1 MIEAA
6 DDVEPT
12 TTNVHTKVMPSDDL
26 PPAPASAS
34 ASASAAQAPAALA
47 GEEAAA
53 TATTLPLPA
62 APQQGDDILDFNS
75 PETAEDVEG
84 DGGPRSSLENILPMD
99 KIKRGWTTWTVFARS
114 KMDELQEKVEE
125 IKKSEQ
131 FQELRGK
138 AEVTLKQAQEAVQP
152 YVDKTVE
159 VTAPYIEKAKENT
172 AIALEKARPHVEVA
186 VAQTADFIA
195 KATGAAKPAAAE
207 NMTV

>member
-1 MIEAA
+1 
-6 DDVEPT
+6 
-12 TTNVHTKVMPSDDL
+12 
-26 PPAPASAS
+26 
-34 ASASAAQAPAALA
+34 LA
-47 GEEAAA
+47 GEAAA
-53 TATTLPLPA
+53 TATTTQPLPA

-99 KIKRGWTTWTVFARS
+99 KIKRGWTTWTVVARS